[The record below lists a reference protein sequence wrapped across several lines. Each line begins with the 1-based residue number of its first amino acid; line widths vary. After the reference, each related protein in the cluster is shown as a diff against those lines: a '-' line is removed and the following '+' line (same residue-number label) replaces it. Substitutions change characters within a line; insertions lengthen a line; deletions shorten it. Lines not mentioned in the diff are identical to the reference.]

1 MPVKKPGGLEVD
13 FSGVESGGSRHVEDG
28 EYLAQVVSV
37 EQQEGESSGQP
48 YLAWKWK
55 IIEEGDAKNA
65 TVYDNTSLT
74 PQALWRLRN
83 LLESI
88 GEEVPDGRMRLVLD
102 KYVGRKCRIEVTNE
116 TYQGKQKPRVTAYLG
131 AAKAK
136 AKAKPETSDDDG
148 DDDDKPQVKKGA
160 RVKFKDEDGNV
171 YKGKV
176 LSIEDEVVTIDV
188 DGEEWQVELDQITV
202 L

>member
-13 FSGVESGGSRHVEDG
+13 FSGVESSGSRHVEDG

-55 IIEEGDAKNA
+55 ILEEGDAKNA

-116 TYQGKQKPRVTAYLG
+116 TYQGKQKARVTAYLG

-148 DDDDKPQVKKGA
+148 DDDDKPKVKKGA

-188 DGEEWQVELDQITV
+188 DGEEWQVELDQITA